1 MTTTIAYLGPPGTH
15 AEWAALHYAH
25 RLQGLTR
32 EAVELHPYP
41 SIAQTLRAA
50 AQGEVAWAV
59 APVENSVEGSVAV
72 TLDTLWQLD
81 QLQIQQ
87 ALVLPITHALISSA
101 TDLAAITHVYSH
113 PQALAQCQIW
123 LETHL
128 PQAKPIPTSSTA
140 EALQRLDDHT
150 AAIAS
155 QRAAQ
160 LYQRP
165 ILAFPINDY
174 PDNCTRFWIVGL
186 HPSPGGSHSSLAFS
200 MRQNVPGALVQ
211 PLQIFAQQGINLSRI
226 ESRPTKRSLGDY
238 LFFLDLEANLLTP
251 AADPLLKQLAQATE
265 TLKLFG
271 SYDIQVITSEES
283 EALALDLATMP

>member
-1 MTTTIAYLGPPGTH
+1 MKTAIAYLGPPGTH

-25 RLQGLTR
+25 RLQGSTG

-72 TLDTLWQLD
+72 TLDTLWQFD

-87 ALVLPITHALISSA
+87 ALVLPIAHALISPA

-200 MRQNVPGALVQ
+200 LRQNLPGALVQ
-211 PLQIFAQQGINLSRI
+211 PLQVFAQQGINLSRI

-238 LFFLDLEANLLTP
+238 LFFLDLEANLLTS
-251 AADPLLKQLAQATE
+251 AADPLLKQLAQDTE

>member
-1 MTTTIAYLGPPGTH
+1 MTISIAYLGPAGTH
-15 AEWAALHYAH
+15 AEWATLHYAQQ
-25 RLQGLTR
+25 LQQSPGETVQLY
-32 EAVELHPYP
+32 PYP
-41 SIAQTLRAA
+41 SIVRTLRAA

-72 TLDTLWQLD
+72 TLDTLWQFD

-87 ALVLPITHALISSA
+87 ALVLPIAHALISPA
-101 TDLAAITHVYSH
+101 PDLTTITVVYSH

-128 PQAKPIPTSSTA
+128 PQAKRVPTSSTT
-140 EALQRLDDHT
+140 EALQRLEDHT

-160 LYQRP
+160 LYQYP

-174 PDNCTRFWIVGL
+174 PDNCTRFWVVGR

-200 MRQNVPGALVQ
+200 LRRNVPGALVQ
-211 PLQIFAQQGINLSRI
+211 PLQVFAQQGINLSRI

-251 AADPLLKQLAQATE
+251 ETRPLLEQLTQDTE

-271 SYDIQVITSEES
+271 SYDIHIVTPEAS
-283 EALALDLATMP
+283 EALALNLAAL

>member
-1 MTTTIAYLGPPGTH
+1 MTTPIAYLGPVGTH
-15 AEWAALHYAH
+15 AEWATLHYAQW
-25 RLQGLTR
+25 LQQSTGGEVQLQ
-32 EAVELHPYP
+32 PYP

-50 AQGEVAWAV
+50 AQGEVVWAV

-72 TLDTLWQLD
+72 TLDMLWQLD

-87 ALVLPITHALISSA
+87 ALVLPIAHALISTA
-101 TDLAAITHVYSH
+101 PDLAAITVVYSH

-128 PQAKPIPTSSTA
+128 PQAKLVPTNSTA
-140 EALQRLDDHT
+140 EALQRLETHT

-174 PDNCTRFWIVGL
+174 PDNCTRFWVVGL
-186 HPSPGGSHSSLAFS
+186 QPSPGGSHSSLAFS
-200 MRQNVPGALVQ
+200 MRQNIPGALVQ
-211 PLQIFAQQGINLSRI
+211 PLQVFAQQGINLSRI

-238 LFFLDLEANLLTP
+238 LFFLDLEANLLLP
-251 AADPLLKQLAQATE
+251 EAAPLLDQLARNTE
-265 TLKLFG
+265 TLKLLG
-271 SYDIQVITSEES
+271 SYDIQVITAAAS
-283 EALALDLATMP
+283 EALAIDLAAMT

>member
-1 MTTTIAYLGPPGTH
+1 MTPSIAYLGPAGTH
-15 AEWAALHYAH
+15 AEWATLHYAEH
-25 RLQGLTR
+25 FQQSTGER
-32 EAVELHPYP
+32 VELRPYP

-87 ALVLPITHALISSA
+87 ALVLPIAHALISPA
-101 TDLAAITHVYSH
+101 PDLAAIAGVYSH
-113 PQALAQCQIW
+113 PQALAQCQTW

-128 PQAKPIPTSSTA
+128 PQAKLIPTSSTA
-140 EALQRLDDHT
+140 EALQRLEANT

-165 ILAFPINDY
+165 IVAFPINDY
-174 PDNCTRFWIVGL
+174 PDNCTRFWVVGL

-200 MRQNVPGALVQ
+200 MRANVPGALVQ
-211 PLQIFAQQGINLSRI
+211 PLQTFAQQGINLSRI

-251 AADPLLKQLAQATE
+251 AAAPLLQQLARDTE

-271 SYDIQVITSEES
+271 SYNIHVITPEES
-283 EALALDLATMP
+283 EVLAMNLASLP